1 MPKYGTHYHFPF
13 FGEIRIIV
21 AVFIYIAS
29 CTGNH
34 SERRLETFGPKQ
46 ISPRL
51 DGGKTVYDTLYHKI
65 ADFRFYDQDSTEITN
80 QTFSGKIYVADFFF
94 TSCPTICPRMNT
106 QLLRVYD
113 KFRDNSYVA
122 ILSHSID
129 PYNDSISVLKDF
141 AEKLGVSSDQWHFVT
156 GDQDKIFE
164 IGQKSYMVTAMNDL
178 SEPGGFLHSGAL
190 IMVDPERRIRGI
202 YDGTR
207 PEEVDHL
214 IKDIPNLLTE
224 YGMQ

>member
-1 MPKYGTHYHFPF
+1 MPKYGKHSHWSLFSD
-13 FGEIRIIV
+13 IQAAI
-21 AVFIYIAS
+21 AVFIFIAS
-29 CTGNH
+29 CAGNH
-34 SERRLETFGPKQ
+34 SSKKLETFGPKQ
-46 ISPRL
+46 VSPRF
-51 DGGKTVYDTLYHKI
+51 DNGKTVYDTVYHKI
-65 ADFRFYDQDSTEITN
+65 ADFRFYDQDSAEITN
-80 QTFSGKIYVADFFF
+80 QTFSGKIYIADFFF

-106 QLLRVYD
+106 QLLRVYE
-113 KFRDNSYVA
+113 KFRDNPHIA

-141 AEKLGVSSDQWHFVT
+141 ADKLGVSSDQWHFVA

-202 YDGTR
+202 YDGTK

-214 IKDIPNLLTE
+214 INDIPNLLTE